1 MARRYLIGLDL
12 GSRFVKAVE
21 LCETGGSFELT
32 AFKQAEVAGP
42 ERVKDAVKEILSGG
56 GFHTKRT
63 CTAVSGR
70 SVIVRYVMMNQMPD
84 EELRNV
90 IKFEAG
96 KYIPFEV
103 EDVVL
108 DCQRLEEAGGAAPS
122 PEGKDMRVL
131 LVAVKRSFVDD
142 HVAILNEA
150 GLQPAILDVD
160 SFALGNSFE
169 LRLLMSGQ
177 TLPPERVVALVD
189 IGAYKT
195 NINILRGGNSY
206 FTREVYI
213 AGNDFTDAVAKKLS
227 CEPAEAE
234 VQKRDPGGKA
244 AELFDAAASVLDDLC
259 HEIHLS
265 FDYFENQFEKEVEEV
280 YLSGGGSL
288 MAGVEETCNRT
299 FGKPV
304 VRWDPL
310 DGLPIKARGADEA
323 ALHENAS
330 QLAIATGLAYRIKSS

>member
-1 MARRYLIGLDL
+1 MAKRYLIGLDL

-21 LCETGGSFELT
+21 LCENGGKFELT
-32 AFKQAEVAGP
+32 AFRQVETSGP
-42 ERVKDAVKEILSGG
+42 EKAREAAREVLAGG
-56 GFHTKRT
+56 GFHTKRVA
-63 CTAVSGR
+63 TAVSGR
-70 SVIVRYVMMNQMPD
+70 SVIVRYVMMNRMPD
-84 EELRNV
+84 EELHNV

-108 DCQRLEEAGGAAPS
+108 DCQRLEEGNQAETEQA
-122 PEGKDMRVL
+122 KDMRVL
-131 LVAVKRSFVDD
+131 LVAVKRTFVDE
-142 HVAILNEA
+142 HVSVLSDA
-150 GLQPAILDVD
+150 GLLPAILDVD
-160 SFALGNSFE
+160 SFALGNAFE
-169 LRLLMSGQ
+169 LRSRTTGQ
-177 TLPPERVVALVD
+177 GPPPDRVIALVD

-213 AGNDFTDAVAKKLS
+213 AGNDFTEAVAKKLG
-227 CEPAEAE
+227 CESAEAE
-234 VQKRDPGGKA
+234 TQKRNPGEKS

-259 HEIHLS
+259 HEVHLS

-288 MAGVEETCNRT
+288 MPGVEETCQRT

-310 DGLPIKARGADEA
+310 DGMPIRAKGVDEA
-323 ALHENAS
+323 SLHEGAS
-330 QLAIATGLAYRIKSS
+330 QLAIAVGLAYRLQG

>member
-1 MARRYLIGLDL
+1 MARRYLIGLDI
-12 GSRFVKAVE
+12 GSKFVKALE
-21 LCETGGSFELT
+21 LCESGGANYELT
-32 AFKQAEVAGP
+32 GFRQVEIPGP
-42 ERVKDAVKEILSGG
+42 ERVKDAVRELFSGG
-56 GFHTKRT
+56 GFHTKRVV
-63 CTAVSGR
+63 TAVSGR
-70 SVIVRYVMMNQMPD
+70 SVIVRYVMMGQMAE

-103 EDVVL
+103 EEVVL
-108 DCQRLEEAGGAAPS
+108 DCQRLEEAGGGEAAA
-122 PEGKDMRVL
+122 GKDMRVL
-131 LVAVKRSFVDD
+131 LVAVKRSYVDD
-142 HVAILNEA
+142 HVAMLTEC

-169 LRLLMSGQ
+169 LRGKLSANAP
-177 TLPPERVVALVD
+177 PPERVVALVD

-195 NINILRGGNSY
+195 NINILRGNNSY

-213 AGNDFTDAVAKKLS
+213 AGNDFTDAVAKKTS
-227 CEPAEAE
+227 AEGIEAE
-234 VQKRDPGGKA
+234 NLKRNPGGQA
-244 AELFDAAASVLDDLC
+244 TEVFEAAASVLDDLC
-259 HEIHLS
+259 HEVHLS

-288 MAGVEETCNRT
+288 MVGVEETCQRT

-310 DGLPIKARGADEA
+310 DGLGINAKGVDETQ
-323 ALHENAS
+323 LHENAS
-330 QLAIATGLAYRIKSS
+330 QLAISVGLASRLQS